1 MTSER
6 FRKQRFCVHKSKKL
20 VRGRP
25 LKTPFLKLKN
35 KTLEESKMQFTNN
48 ENYESNN
55 EFEDEEFEEEY
66 DEEESVLMS
75 MAEVEKETVEWL
87 WYPYI
92 PYGKITIIQGN
103 PGDGKTNLAL
113 KIAAC
118 VSSGTPLPGLPK
130 LEQQKVIY
138 LSAEDGVRD
147 TLKPRLEELGADTKN
162 ILFFKEEDKP
172 TSLSQRMIEIALDMS
187 GAKVLIIDP
196 IQAFMGSRTD
206 MNKANEVRET
216 LRPVGELAEKY
227 KCSIILIGHL
237 NKAQGLNSIYRGIGS
252 MDFTAISRSILL
264 VGRHKDD
271 SGLRVFVHNKSS
283 LGPQGPSQAFRLDG
297 ANGFEWVDGYDDV
310 TPDDI
315 LYASRNQKARTETK
329 LDMAI
334 TFLKS
339 YFTDHTEVEA
349 QKIEEMARAKNIC
362 KRTLNE
368 AKKYIPEITSKK
380 KGSEWYWVYIKGK
393 QDSGEELD

>member
-1 MTSER
+1 
-6 FRKQRFCVHKSKKL
+6 
-20 VRGRP
+20 
-25 LKTPFLKLKN
+25 
-35 KTLEESKMQFTNN
+35 MQFTNN
-48 ENYESNN
+48 ENYENN
-55 EFEDEEFEEEY
+55 EFEDEEFEEE
-66 DEEESVLMS
+66 SMLMS

-147 TLKPRLEELGADTKN
+147 TLKPRLEELGANTKN

-172 TSLSQRMIEIALDMS
+172 TSLSQRTIEIALDMS
-187 GAKVLIIDP
+187 GAKVFIIDP

-349 QKIEEMARAKNIC
+349 KKIQEMAKNKNIC
-362 KRTLNE
+362 KRTLDE
-368 AKKYIPEITSKK
+368 AKKYIPGLGSDK
-380 KGSEWYWVYIKGK
+380 KGDVWFWILNKEQTSEGGT
-393 QDSGEELD
+393 DE

>member
-1 MTSER
+1 
-6 FRKQRFCVHKSKKL
+6 
-20 VRGRP
+20 
-25 LKTPFLKLKN
+25 
-35 KTLEESKMQFTNN
+35 MQFTNN
-48 ENYESNN
+48 ENYENNN
-55 EFEDEEFEEEY
+55 EFEDEEFEEE
-66 DEEESVLMS
+66 SMLMS
-75 MAEVEKETVEWL
+75 MAEVEKETIEWL

-172 TSLSQRMIEIALDMS
+172 TSLTQRAIEIALDMS

-271 SGLRVFVHNKSS
+271 SGLRIFVHNKSS

-349 QKIEEMARAKNIC
+349 KKIQEMAKNKNIC
-362 KRTLNE
+362 KRTLDE
-368 AKKYIPEITSKK
+368 AKKYIPGLGSDK
-380 KGSEWYWVYIKGK
+380 KGDVWFWILNKDQTSEGGS
-393 QDSGEELD
+393 DE

>member
-1 MTSER
+1 
-6 FRKQRFCVHKSKKL
+6 
-20 VRGRP
+20 
-25 LKTPFLKLKN
+25 
-35 KTLEESKMQFTNN
+35 MQFTNN
-48 ENYESNN
+48 ENYENNN
-55 EFEDEEFEEEY
+55 EFEDEY
-66 DEEESVLMS
+66 EEESVLMS

-172 TSLSQRMIEIALDMS
+172 TSLSQRAIEIALDMS

-271 SGLRVFVHNKSS
+271 SGLRIFVHNKSS

-349 QKIEEMARAKNIC
+349 KKIQEMAKNKNIC
-362 KRTLNE
+362 KRTLDE
-368 AKKYIPEITSKK
+368 AKKYIPGLGSDK
-380 KGSEWYWVYIKGK
+380 KGDVWFWILKKDQISEGGS
-393 QDSGEELD
+393 DE

>member
-1 MTSER
+1 
-6 FRKQRFCVHKSKKL
+6 
-20 VRGRP
+20 
-25 LKTPFLKLKN
+25 
-35 KTLEESKMQFTNN
+35 MQFTNN
-48 ENYESNN
+48 ENYENN
-55 EFEDEEFEEEY
+55 EFEDEEFEEE
-66 DEEESVLMS
+66 SMLMS
-75 MAEVEKETVEWL
+75 MAEVEKETIEWL

-118 VSSGTPLPGLPK
+118 VSSGTPLPGLPE

-172 TSLSQRMIEIALDMS
+172 TSLTQRIIEIALDMS

-271 SGLRVFVHNKSS
+271 SGLRIFVHNKSS

-349 QKIEEMARAKNIC
+349 KKIQEMAKNKNIC
-362 KRTLNE
+362 KRTLAE
-368 AKKYIPEITSKK
+368 AKKYIPGLGSDK
-380 KGSEWYWVYIKGK
+380 KGDVWFWILNKDQTSEGGT
-393 QDSGEELD
+393 DE

>member
-1 MTSER
+1 
-6 FRKQRFCVHKSKKL
+6 
-20 VRGRP
+20 
-25 LKTPFLKLKN
+25 
-35 KTLEESKMQFTNN
+35 MQFTNN
-48 ENYESNN
+48 ENYENNN
-55 EFEDEEFEEEY
+55 EFEDEY
-66 DEEESVLMS
+66 DEEDSVLMS

-264 VGRHKDD
+264 VGR
-271 SGLRVFVHNKSS
+271 RVAVCGVTFHDGAIHLEYQVLH
-283 LGPQGPSQAFRLDG
+283 QFRLQVVRV
-297 ANGFEWVDGYDDV
+297 ATLSSTHLNGH
-310 TPDDI
+310 
-315 LYASRNQKARTETK
+315 ASLSGNTQGFIDSHQRLRTDFSCQIH
-329 LDMAI
+329 L
-334 TFLKS
+334 
-339 YFTDHTEVEA
+339 
-349 QKIEEMARAKNIC
+349 
-362 KRTLNE
+362 
-368 AKKYIPEITSKK
+368 
-380 KGSEWYWVYIKGK
+380 
-393 QDSGEELD
+393 

>member
-1 MTSER
+1 
-6 FRKQRFCVHKSKKL
+6 
-20 VRGRP
+20 
-25 LKTPFLKLKN
+25 
-35 KTLEESKMQFTNN
+35 MQFTNN
-48 ENYESNN
+48 ENYENNN
-55 EFEDEEFEEEY
+55 EFEDEY

-147 TLKPRLEELGADTKN
+147 TLKPRLEDLGADTKN

-172 TSLSQRMIEIALDMS
+172 TSLTERTIEIALDMS

-216 LRPVGELAEKY
+216 LRPVGELAEKF

-271 SGLRVFVHNKSS
+271 SGLRIFVHNKSS

-297 ANGFEWVDGYDDV
+297 SNGFEWVDGYDDV

-349 QKIEEMARAKNIC
+349 KKIQEMAKNKNIC
-362 KRTLNE
+362 KRTLDE
-368 AKKYIPEITSKK
+368 AKKYIPGLGSDK
-380 KGSEWYWVYIKGK
+380 KGDVWFWILNKDQTSEGGT
-393 QDSGEELD
+393 DE

>member
-48 ENYESNN
+48 ENYENNN
-55 EFEDEEFEEEY
+55 EFEDEY
-66 DEEESVLMS
+66 DEEDSVLMS

-271 SGLRVFVHNKSS
+271 SGLRIFVHNKSS

-297 ANGFEWVDGYDDV
+297 ANGFEWVE
-310 TPDDI
+310 
-315 LYASRNQKARTETK
+315 R
-329 LDMAI
+329 LD
-334 TFLKS
+334 
-339 YFTDHTEVEA
+339 HVVVGTEVQAKDFLGILPLGAHHDDGHVVILAHALEHLVT
-349 QKIEEMARAKNIC
+349 IELGHHDVEQA
-362 KRTLNE
+362 
-368 AKKYIPEITSKK
+368 
-380 KGSEWYWVYIKGK
+380 
-393 QDSGEELD
+393 

>member
-1 MTSER
+1 
-6 FRKQRFCVHKSKKL
+6 
-20 VRGRP
+20 
-25 LKTPFLKLKN
+25 
-35 KTLEESKMQFTNN
+35 MQFTNN
-48 ENYESNN
+48 ENYENN
-55 EFEDEEFEEEY
+55 EFEDEEFEEE
-66 DEEESVLMS
+66 SMLMS
-75 MAEVEKETVEWL
+75 MAEVEKETIEWL

-172 TSLSQRMIEIALDMS
+172 TSLTQRIIEIALDMS

-349 QKIEEMARAKNIC
+349 KKIQEMAKNKNIC
-362 KRTLNE
+362 KRTLAE
-368 AKKYIPEITSKK
+368 AKKYIPGLGSDK
-380 KGSEWYWVYIKGK
+380 KGDVWFWILNKDQTSEGGT
-393 QDSGEELD
+393 DE

>member
-1 MTSER
+1 
-6 FRKQRFCVHKSKKL
+6 
-20 VRGRP
+20 
-25 LKTPFLKLKN
+25 
-35 KTLEESKMQFTNN
+35 MQFTNN
-48 ENYESNN
+48 ENYENNN
-55 EFEDEEFEEEY
+55 EFDDEEFEEEY
-66 DEEESVLMS
+66 DEDTSLLMS
-75 MAEVEKETVEWL
+75 MDEVEKETIEWL

-130 LEQQKVIY
+130 LDQQKVIY
-138 LSAEDGVRD
+138 LSAEDGIRD
-147 TLKPRLEELGADTKN
+147 TLKPRLEELGANTKN
-162 ILFFKEEDKP
+162 LLFFKEEDKP
-172 TSLSQRMIEIALDMS
+172 ATLSDRTIDIALDMS

-206 MNKANEVRET
+206 MNKANEVREK
-216 LRPVGELAEKY
+216 LRPIGDMAEKH

-297 ANGFEWVDGYDDV
+297 PHGFEWVDGYDDV

-349 QKIEEMARAKNIC
+349 QKIEEMARARNIG
-362 KRTLNE
+362 KRTLDE
-368 AKKYIPEITSKK
+368 AKKYIPGLESDK
-380 KGSEWYWVYIKGK
+380 KGNVWYWICNKEQASEG
-393 QDSGEELD
+393 DTDE

>member
-1 MTSER
+1 
-6 FRKQRFCVHKSKKL
+6 
-20 VRGRP
+20 
-25 LKTPFLKLKN
+25 
-35 KTLEESKMQFTNN
+35 MQFTNN
-48 ENYESNN
+48 ENYENN
-55 EFEDEEFEEEY
+55 EFEDEEFEEE
-66 DEEESVLMS
+66 SMLMS
-75 MAEVEKETVEWL
+75 MAEVEKETIEWL

-118 VSSGTPLPGLPK
+118 VSSGTPLPGLPE

-172 TSLSQRMIEIALDMS
+172 TSLTQRIIEIALDMS

-349 QKIEEMARAKNIC
+349 KKIQEMAKNKNIC
-362 KRTLNE
+362 KRTLAE
-368 AKKYIPEITSKK
+368 AKKYIPGLGSDK
-380 KGSEWYWVYIKGK
+380 KGDVWFWILNKDQTSEGGT
-393 QDSGEELD
+393 DE

>member
-1 MTSER
+1 
-6 FRKQRFCVHKSKKL
+6 
-20 VRGRP
+20 
-25 LKTPFLKLKN
+25 
-35 KTLEESKMQFTNN
+35 MQFTNN

-55 EFEDEEFEEEY
+55 EFEDEEFEEE
-66 DEEESVLMS
+66 SMLMS

-162 ILFFKEEDKP
+162 VLFFKEEDKP
-172 TSLSQRMIEIALDMS
+172 TALSQRAIEIALDMS

-271 SGLRVFVHNKSS
+271 SGLRIFVHNKSS

-349 QKIEEMARAKNIC
+349 KKIQEMAKNKNIC
-362 KRTLNE
+362 KRTLDE
-368 AKKYIPEITSKK
+368 AKKYIPGLGSDK
-380 KGSEWYWVYIKGK
+380 KGDVWVWILNKDQTSEGGT
-393 QDSGEELD
+393 DE

>member
-1 MTSER
+1 
-6 FRKQRFCVHKSKKL
+6 
-20 VRGRP
+20 
-25 LKTPFLKLKN
+25 
-35 KTLEESKMQFTNN
+35 MQFTNN
-48 ENYESNN
+48 ENYENNN
-55 EFEDEEFEEEY
+55 EFEDEEFEEE
-66 DEEESVLMS
+66 SMLMS

-118 VSSGTPLPGLPK
+118 VSSGTPLPGLPE

-147 TLKPRLEELGADTKN
+147 TLKPRLEELGANTQN

-172 TSLSQRMIEIALDMS
+172 TSLSQRAIEIALDMS

-349 QKIEEMARAKNIC
+349 KKIQEMAKNKNIC
-362 KRTLNE
+362 KRTLDE
-368 AKKYIPEITSKK
+368 AKKYIPGLGSDK
-380 KGSEWYWVYIKGK
+380 KGDVWFWILNKDQISEGGS
-393 QDSGEELD
+393 DE

>member
-1 MTSER
+1 
-6 FRKQRFCVHKSKKL
+6 
-20 VRGRP
+20 
-25 LKTPFLKLKN
+25 
-35 KTLEESKMQFTNN
+35 MQFTNN
-48 ENYESNN
+48 ENYENN
-55 EFEDEEFEEEY
+55 EFEDEEFEEE
-66 DEEESVLMS
+66 SMLMS
-75 MAEVEKETVEWL
+75 MAEVEKETIEWL

-118 VSSGTPLPGLPK
+118 VSSGTPLPGLPE

-172 TSLSQRMIEIALDMS
+172 TSLTQRIIEIALDMS

-339 YFTDHTEVEA
+339 YFTDHTEVDA
-349 QKIEEMARAKNIC
+349 KKIQEMAKNKNIC
-362 KRTLNE
+362 KRTLAE
-368 AKKYIPEITSKK
+368 AKKYIPGLGSDK
-380 KGSEWYWVYIKGK
+380 KGDVWFWILNKDQTSEGGT
-393 QDSGEELD
+393 DE

>member
-1 MTSER
+1 M
-6 FRKQRFCVHKSKKL
+6 
-20 VRGRP
+20 
-25 LKTPFLKLKN
+25 
-35 KTLEESKMQFTNN
+35 
-48 ENYESNN
+48 
-55 EFEDEEFEEEY
+55 
-66 DEEESVLMS
+66 
-75 MAEVEKETVEWL
+75 
-87 WYPYI
+87 
-92 PYGKITIIQGN
+92 
-103 PGDGKTNLAL
+103 
-113 KIAAC
+113 
-118 VSSGTPLPGLPK
+118 PK

-172 TSLSQRMIEIALDMS
+172 TSLSQRAIEIALDMS

-297 ANGFEWVDGYDDV
+297 ANGFEWVDGYDNV

-349 QKIEEMARAKNIC
+349 KKIQEMAKNKNIC
-362 KRTLNE
+362 KRTLDE
-368 AKKYIPEITSKK
+368 AKKYIPGLGSDK
-380 KGSEWYWVYIKGK
+380 KGDVWFWILNKDQTSEGGT
-393 QDSGEELD
+393 DE

>member
-1 MTSER
+1 
-6 FRKQRFCVHKSKKL
+6 
-20 VRGRP
+20 
-25 LKTPFLKLKN
+25 
-35 KTLEESKMQFTNN
+35 MQFTNN
-48 ENYESNN
+48 ENYENNN
-55 EFEDEEFEEEY
+55 EFEDEYE
-66 DEEESVLMS
+66 EEESVLMS

-147 TLKPRLEELGADTKN
+147 TLKPRLEELGANTQN

-172 TSLSQRMIEIALDMS
+172 TSLSQSAIEITLDMS

-271 SGLRVFVHNKSS
+271 SGLRIFVHNKSS

-349 QKIEEMARAKNIC
+349 KKIQEMAKNKNIC
-362 KRTLNE
+362 KRTLDE
-368 AKKYIPEITSKK
+368 AKKYIPGLGSDK
-380 KGSEWYWVYIKGK
+380 KGDVWFWILNKDQTSEGGT
-393 QDSGEELD
+393 DE

>member
-1 MTSER
+1 
-6 FRKQRFCVHKSKKL
+6 
-20 VRGRP
+20 
-25 LKTPFLKLKN
+25 
-35 KTLEESKMQFTNN
+35 MQFTNN
-48 ENYESNN
+48 ENYENN

-66 DEEESVLMS
+66 DEEDSVLMS

>member
-1 MTSER
+1 
-6 FRKQRFCVHKSKKL
+6 
-20 VRGRP
+20 
-25 LKTPFLKLKN
+25 
-35 KTLEESKMQFTNN
+35 MQFANN
-48 ENYESNN
+48 ENYENNN
-55 EFEDEEFEEEY
+55 EFEDEEF
-66 DEEESVLMS
+66 EEESVLMS

-162 ILFFKEEDKP
+162 LLFFKEEDKP
-172 TSLSQRMIEIALDMS
+172 TTLSDRTIDIALDMS

-264 VGRHKDD
+264 VGRHKED

-349 QKIEEMARAKNIC
+349 KKIQEMAKNKNIC
-362 KRTLNE
+362 KRTLDE
-368 AKKYIPEITSKK
+368 AKKYIPGLGSDK
-380 KGSEWYWVYIKGK
+380 KGDVWFWILNKDQISEGGS
-393 QDSGEELD
+393 DE

>member
-1 MTSER
+1 
-6 FRKQRFCVHKSKKL
+6 
-20 VRGRP
+20 
-25 LKTPFLKLKN
+25 
-35 KTLEESKMQFTNN
+35 MQFTNN

-55 EFEDEEFEEEY
+55 EFEDEEFEEE
-66 DEEESVLMS
+66 SMLMS

-162 ILFFKEEDKP
+162 VLFFKEEDKP
-172 TSLSQRMIEIALDMS
+172 TALSQRAIEIALDMS

-271 SGLRVFVHNKSS
+271 SGLRIFVHNKSS

-349 QKIEEMARAKNIC
+349 KKIQEMAKNKNIC
-362 KRTLNE
+362 KRTLDE
-368 AKKYIPEITSKK
+368 AKKYIPGLGSDK
-380 KGSEWYWVYIKGK
+380 KGDVWFWILNKDQISEGGS
-393 QDSGEELD
+393 DE

>member
-1 MTSER
+1 
-6 FRKQRFCVHKSKKL
+6 
-20 VRGRP
+20 
-25 LKTPFLKLKN
+25 
-35 KTLEESKMQFTNN
+35 MQFTNN
-48 ENYESNN
+48 ENYENN
-55 EFEDEEFEEEY
+55 EFEDEEFEEE
-66 DEEESVLMS
+66 SMLMS
-75 MAEVEKETVEWL
+75 MAEVEKETIEWL

-118 VSSGTPLPGLPK
+118 VSSGTPLPGLPE

-172 TSLSQRMIEIALDMS
+172 TSLTQRIIEIALDMS

-271 SGLRVFVHNKSS
+271 SGLRIFVHNKSS

-349 QKIEEMARAKNIC
+349 KKIQEMAKNKNIC
-362 KRTLNE
+362 KRTLDE
-368 AKKYIPEITSKK
+368 AKKYIPGLGSDK
-380 KGSEWYWVYIKGK
+380 KGDVWFWILNKDQISEGGS
-393 QDSGEELD
+393 DE

>member
-1 MTSER
+1 
-6 FRKQRFCVHKSKKL
+6 
-20 VRGRP
+20 
-25 LKTPFLKLKN
+25 
-35 KTLEESKMQFTNN
+35 MQFTNN
-48 ENYESNN
+48 ENYENNN
-55 EFEDEEFEEEY
+55 EFEDEEFEEK
-66 DEEESVLMS
+66 ESMLMS

-118 VSSGTPLPGLPK
+118 VSSGTPLPGLPE

-147 TLKPRLEELGADTKN
+147 TLKPRLEELGANTQN

-172 TSLSQRMIEIALDMS
+172 TSLSQRAIEIALDMS

-271 SGLRVFVHNKSS
+271 SGLRIFVHNKSS

-349 QKIEEMARAKNIC
+349 KKIQEMAKNKNIC
-362 KRTLNE
+362 KRTLDE
-368 AKKYIPEITSKK
+368 AKKYIPGLGSDK
-380 KGSEWYWVYIKGK
+380 KGDVWFWILNKDQTSEGGT
-393 QDSGEELD
+393 DE